1 MSIFKLYKQNIKVIT
16 NLLNIMVKMLK
27 YCIYIILLDDNISNE
42 LISYNILNDI
52 GDILIKNINNI
63 EIVEL
68 SVNILIHLNIN
79 KRIYII
85 YYRKKEFII
94 KRI

>member
-79 KRIYII
+79 KRI
-85 YYRKKEFII
+85 
-94 KRI
+94 

>member
-16 NLLNIMVKMLK
+16 NLLNIIVKMLK
-27 YCIYIILLDDNISNE
+27 YCINIILLDDNISNE

-79 KRIYII
+79 KRI
-85 YYRKKEFII
+85 
-94 KRI
+94 

>member
-1 MSIFKLYKQNIKVIT
+1 MY
-16 NLLNIMVKMLK
+16 
-27 YCIYIILLDDNISNE
+27 IYYILLDDNISNE